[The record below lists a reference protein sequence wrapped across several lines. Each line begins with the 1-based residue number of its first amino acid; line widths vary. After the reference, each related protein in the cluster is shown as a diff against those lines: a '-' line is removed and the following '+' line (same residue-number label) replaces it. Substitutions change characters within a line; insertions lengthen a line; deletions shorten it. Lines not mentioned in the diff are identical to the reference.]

1 MCNGRAL
8 MMLLISP
15 TSDCLHQWYHTNGS
29 SGGHWTLQATAS
41 LVHCCSLS
49 LWYLD
54 AETGYKVATPYTRL
68 LEINEALGAK
78 IDRSGSFFFA
88 KCISYMYDEAVKFS
102 WPCHLYQSRRQEAQE
117 DGHGQNVRIEVKM
130 SGLRC
135 SGKCVKFID

>member
-1 MCNGRAL
+1 
-8 MMLLISP
+8 MLRGG
-15 TSDCLHQWYHTNGS
+15 GS
-29 SGGHWTLQATAS
+29 GDKV
-41 LVHCCSLS
+41 VHCCPLS

-130 SGLRC
+130 SEGRHHQLDDHRRN
-135 SGKCVKFID
+135 SNINRKIIHSLFLT

>member
-1 MCNGRAL
+1 MTDHFNFWPL
-8 MMLLISP
+8 DSEK
-15 TSDCLHQWYHTNGS
+15 
-29 SGGHWTLQATAS
+29 
-41 LVHCCSLS
+41 LVHCCPLS

-135 SGKCVKFID
+135 SGKSVKFIDRIISLIKMSGLR